1 MNYQI
6 FKSES
11 RGGGNH
17 GWLNSKHSYS
27 FANYYDPARIHFG
40 ALRVV
45 NDDII
50 TGGMGFGKHPH
61 DNMEIITIPTKG
73 GISHEDSMGT
83 GSVIESGD
91 VQVMSA
97 GTGVFHSEMNTY
109 ENQEG
114 HFFQIWIIPNK
125 MNVEPRYQQISVRE
139 VAKENELYQV
149 LSPNPD
155 DQGVWIHQDAW
166 IFLGN
171 YTEDNQETYKVQ
183 KEGNGV
189 FFMVVEG
196 EVEFDGNKLG
206 RRDVIEIKDT
216 NEFSFNVAKD
226 SRLML
231 IEVPMDI

>member
-1 MNYQI
+1 MN
-6 FKSES
+6 
-11 RGGGNH
+11 
-17 GWLNSKHSYS
+17 
-27 FANYYDPARIHFG
+27 A
-40 ALRVV
+40 
-45 NDDII
+45 
-50 TGGMGFGKHPH
+50 
-61 DNMEIITIPTKG
+61 
-73 GISHEDSMGT
+73 
-83 GSVIESGD
+83 
-91 VQVMSA
+91 
-97 GTGVFHSEMNTY
+97 Y

-125 MNVEPRYQQISVRE
+125 MNVEPRYQQISVRD

-149 LSPNPD
+149 LSPNAD

-171 YTEDNQETYKVQ
+171 YTEDKQETYKVQ

-206 RRDVIEIKDT
+206 RRDVIEIKDI

>member
-1 MNYQI
+1 MKYQL

-27 FANYYDPARIHFG
+27 FANYYDPERIHFG

-97 GTGVFHSEMNTY
+97 GTGVFHSEMNAY

-114 HFFQIWIIPNK
+114 HFFQIWIFPNQQ
-125 MNVEPRYQQISVRE
+125 NVEPRYQQISVRE
-139 VAKENELYQV
+139 VAKQNELYQV

-155 DQGVWIHQDAW
+155 DQGVWVYQDAW

-171 YTEDNQETYKVQ
+171 YSEDKQETYNVQ

-189 FFMVVEG
+189 FFMVVDG
-196 EVEFDGNKLG
+196 EVEFDGKVIS
-206 RRDVIEIKDT
+206 RRDVIEITDT
-216 NEFSFNVAKD
+216 NEVSFNVKAG
-226 SRLML
+226 SQLML
-231 IEVPMDI
+231 IEVPMNF

>member
-17 GWLNSKHSYS
+17 GWLDSKHSYS

-91 VQVMSA
+91 V
-97 GTGVFHSEMNTY
+97 
-109 ENQEG
+109 
-114 HFFQIWIIPNK
+114 
-125 MNVEPRYQQISVRE
+125 
-139 VAKENELYQV
+139 
-149 LSPNPD
+149 
-155 DQGVWIHQDAW
+155 
-166 IFLGN
+166 
-171 YTEDNQETYKVQ
+171 
-183 KEGNGV
+183 
-189 FFMVVEG
+189 
-196 EVEFDGNKLG
+196 
-206 RRDVIEIKDT
+206 
-216 NEFSFNVAKD
+216 
-226 SRLML
+226 
-231 IEVPMDI
+231 